1 MNTFLSQQADNA
13 PSLIET
19 LITFARDNL
28 TALLITC
35 GICLAVCAV
44 IYICFF
50 KKINALIKKHR
61 EIIVYVIVGGLVT
74 VFNFAVHF
82 SLTHFFPE
90 MNELL
95 VVFIAWLF
103 AVVVAYIA
111 NKLWVFESKSFK
123 RSVLLHEIVTFTG
136 ARVFS
141 LGVEELIFLIFV
153 TWLNM
158 SQLIIKIVAA
168 IIVVIMN
175 YIFSKF
181 IIFKKK

>member
-1 MNTFLSQQADNA
+1 MSTFLTSLNENS
-13 PSLIET
+13 PSLVET
-19 LITFARDNL
+19 LLNWALSNIIPLSITA
-28 TALLITC
+28 

-74 VFNFAVHF
+74 VFNFVVHF
-82 SLTHFFPE
+82 GLAHFFPSL
-90 MNELL
+90 NELII
-95 VVFIAWLF
+95 VFIAWFF
-103 AVVVAYIA
+103 AVIVAYIA

-123 RSVLLHEIVTFTG
+123 KEVLVHEIITFTG

-153 TWLNM
+153 TLLNM
-158 SQLIIKIVAA
+158 NQLIIKIAA
-168 IIVVIMN
+168 GIIVIIMN
-175 YIFSKF
+175 YVFSKLV
-181 IIFKKK
+181 IFKKK